1 MKHKVV
7 YEMNFTKLTYVVIS
21 LKDMKMFKVALL
33 GLWAF
38 LFLFLYLLN
47 VNTGYFLEKLKHRNL
62 N

>member
-7 YEMNFTKLTYVVIS
+7 YEMIYTKLTYVVLS
-21 LKDMKMFKVALL
+21 LKDVKMFKEALL

-38 LFLFLYLLN
+38 LSLFLYLLN
-47 VNTGYFLEKLKHRNL
+47 VYIGYFLEKLKHRNL